1 MWSVLLALYFRSSCV
16 SWKSLP
22 IKQCWSCCCWCWCCC
37 CCFLLLFLLVV
48 VVLVVLWPFE
58 SHRLESTKHFFNKKS
73 TFWLSSK
80 SSQSLHLLGQLF
92 LCIHVDHHWNFRQK
106 ITVARI
112 LGHGEEPPEL
122 LRPFSGVGKII
133 KVHQIGQ
140 NPHIVAKKLDFPSF
154 FFRFVFVSAFFF
166 DWFRFCFRF
175 LPIFSVF
182 ESNLTKSKNAKKHL
196 FFSFL
201 SMYFRFFSFVF
212 VFSFVFLNYFRTE
225 KTFSNY
231 FRIAKTLFTSFS
243 NYFRIKG
250 EFLNCLR
257 TWNAH
262 MDCIFTITGAIAQ
275 WSWRPWQDLLRQ
287 AITVVLCEHS
297 VTMEN

>member
-22 IKQCWSCCCWCWCCC
+22 IKQCWSCCCWCCC

-92 LCIHVDHHWNFRQK
+92 LCIMWIIIEIFAKRSRSPGSSDMEKSLQSCCGPFRELEKLSKCIKLGKTHTLLQK
-106 ITVARI
+106 NSIF
-112 LGHGEEPPEL
+112 L
-122 LRPFSGVGKII
+122 L
-133 KVHQIGQ
+133 
-140 NPHIVAKKLDFPSF
+140 F
-154 FFRFVFVSAFFF
+154 FFDLFLFLHFSSIDFVFVFDSCRFFPF
-166 DWFRFCFRF
+166 SNQIWQN
-175 LPIFSVF
+175 PKMQKNIF
-182 ESNLTKSKNAKKHL
+182 